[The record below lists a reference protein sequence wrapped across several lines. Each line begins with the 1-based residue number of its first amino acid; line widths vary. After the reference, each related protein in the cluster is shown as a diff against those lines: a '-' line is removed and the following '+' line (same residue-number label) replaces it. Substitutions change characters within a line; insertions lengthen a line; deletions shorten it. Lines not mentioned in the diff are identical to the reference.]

1 MKTREKSPP
10 EWVFVAT
17 GGAAGTLARAGLD
30 ALAELFP
37 YSGVLASFMLLPW
50 STLLANLGGA
60 FFLGALSAFLTR
72 KTEPT
77 PRLLRLRL
85 LAVTGFAGAFTTY
98 GTLIAASAT
107 AMMRTPN
114 VTTIL
119 SAAAASLLM
128 LLLGVISAAG
138 GWGLVKKLVAVAET
152 QRIGTVKRKAP
163 SKDAEVCETEV
174 LE

>member
-1 MKTREKSPP
+1 MKTREKSLP

-17 GGAAGTLARAGLD
+17 GGAAGALARAGLD

-50 STLLANLGGA
+50 STVAANLGGA

-72 KTEPT
+72 KMELT
-77 PRLLRLRL
+77 PQLLRLRL
-85 LAVTGFAGAFTTY
+85 LAATGFAGAFTTY
-98 GTLIAASAT
+98 GSLIAASGM
-107 AMMRTPN
+107 AMIRTPN

-119 SAAAASLLM
+119 SAAAASLLL

-138 GWGLVKKLVAVAET
+138 GWGLVKKLARVAET
-152 QRIGTVKRKAP
+152 QRIGTMKRKAP
-163 SKDAEVCETEV
+163 SKDAEACETEV

>member
-1 MKTREKSPP
+1 MKTREKSLS
-10 EWVFVAT
+10 EWVFVAI
-17 GGAAGTLARAGLD
+17 GGAAGALARAGLD

-72 KTEPT
+72 KMELT
-77 PRLLRLRL
+77 PQLLRLRL
-85 LAVTGFAGAFTTY
+85 LAATGLAGAFTTY
-98 GTLIAASAT
+98 GSLIAASGM
-107 AMMRTPN
+107 AMIRTPN

-119 SAAAASLLM
+119 SAAAASLLL

-138 GWGLVKKLVAVAET
+138 GWGLVKKLARVAET
-152 QRIGTVKRKAP
+152 QRIGTMKRKAP
-163 SKDAEVCETEV
+163 SKDAEVCETGG

>member
-1 MKTREKSPP
+1 MKTREKSLP

-17 GGAAGTLARAGLD
+17 GGAAGALARAGLD

-50 STLLANLGGA
+50 STVAANLGGA

-72 KTEPT
+72 KMELT
-77 PRLLRLRL
+77 PQLLRLRL
-85 LAVTGFAGAFTTY
+85 LAATGFAGAFTTY

-107 AMMRTPN
+107 AMIRAPN

-128 LLLGVISAAG
+128 LFLGVISAAG
-138 GWGLVKKLVAVAET
+138 GWGLVKKLARVAET

-163 SKDAEVCETEV
+163 SKDAEACETEV

>member
-1 MKTREKSPP
+1 MKTREKSLP

-17 GGAAGTLARAGLD
+17 GGAAGALARAGLD

-50 STLLANLGGA
+50 STVAANLGGA

-72 KTEPT
+72 KMEPT
-77 PRLLRLRL
+77 PQLLRLRL
-85 LAVTGFAGAFTTY
+85 LAATGFAGAFTTY
-98 GTLIAASAT
+98 GSLIAASGM
-107 AMMRTPN
+107 AMIRTPN

-119 SAAAASLLM
+119 SAAAASLLL

-138 GWGLVKKLVAVAET
+138 GWGLVKKLARVAET
-152 QRIGTVKRKAP
+152 QRIGTMKRKAP
-163 SKDAEVCETEV
+163 SKDAEACETEV

>member
-1 MKTREKSPP
+1 MKTREKSLP

-17 GGAAGTLARAGLD
+17 GGAAGALARAGLD

-50 STLLANLGGA
+50 STVTANLGGA

-72 KTEPT
+72 KMELT
-77 PRLLRLRL
+77 PQLLRLRL
-85 LAVTGFAGAFTTY
+85 LAATGFAGAFTTY
-98 GTLIAASAT
+98 GSLIAASGM
-107 AMMRTPN
+107 AMIRTPN

-119 SAAAASLLM
+119 SAAAASLLL

-138 GWGLVKKLVAVAET
+138 GWGLVKKLARVAET
-152 QRIGTVKRKAP
+152 QRIGTMKRKAP
-163 SKDAEVCETEV
+163 SKDAEACETEV